1 MRRDQRFLKLL
12 ATLSVTQAT
21 AFVAL
26 LGVAMPVKYFA
37 GYGAGVTLIG
47 ALHGVTWL
55 LYMWVVLAM
64 MTLKMWNRSQVLR
77 LIVSAVLPFGGFATA
92 LWIHSISRK

>member
-1 MRRDQRFLKLL
+1 MRHDPRFLKLL

-21 AFVAL
+21 ALVAL
-26 LGVAMPVKYFA
+26 LGIAMPVKYFA

-64 MTLKMWNRSQVLR
+64 MTLKMWNRGQVLR
-77 LIVSAVLPFGGFATA
+77 LVVSTMLPFGGFVTA
-92 LWIHSISRK
+92 LWIHSISQK